1 MVADNADAVFLLQ
14 RDFITLNRGQHI
26 IRFFLEGTVQ
36 KGNAMLWVKIL
47 IGCQVIRDSG
57 RGLAKHIRHDGIK
70 RHIAD
75 SEGILETILLAA
87 FHRSEFVAVT
97 GQLPQNTD
105 ILSWN
110 KAAFYRADA
119 EQVSNPLGI
128 FGVILISFHSLDPF
142 RVGDDDTDSPLFQ
155 DVEYGHPILSG
166 RLHAHIQTVVF
177 MEPVSKPVQI

>member
-1 MVADNADAVFLLQ
+1 M
-14 RDFITLNRGQHI
+14 
-26 IRFFLEGTVQ
+26 Q

-75 SEGILETILLAA
+75 GEGILETVLLTA

-97 GQLPQNTD
+97 GQLSQNTD

-110 KAAFYRADA
+110 EAAFYQADA

-142 RVGDDDTDSPLFQ
+142 RVGNGNTDAPLFQ
-155 DVEYGHPILSG
+155 DVEHRHPILSG